1 MNDTKML
8 TAQHSTAQHS
18 LRRRLLASTVT
29 EKDDNLI
36 DLNAYS
42 ESANA
47 YVQDIVIDSTKTYY
61 AYDISYIV
69 CYNKWGSNLGLATI
83 ASDGTVTTKPDTIT
97 IRVNISKNKNPYFGL
112 TRR

>member
-1 MNDTKML
+1 M
-8 TAQHSTAQHS
+8 
-18 LRRRLLASTVT
+18 LASTVT

-61 AYDISYIV
+61 AYDTVSYTHLDV
-69 CYNKWGSNLGLATI
+69 YKRQLFN
-83 ASDGTVTTKPDTIT
+83 
-97 IRVNISKNKNPYFGL
+97 SKNNESSIWEKIPAGLSIVSWNGAFGFDIIL
-112 TRR
+112 FNERGAPRWTSR